1 MDKKKFLTPFLQWS
15 DIVNMMR
22 KRKSALV
29 YAHIFALCGTLLAV
43 PVPLLMPLLVDEV
56 LLDQPGRLLEGL
68 SFILPSDWQTG
79 VGFILAILVITLLLR
94 SFSLVFNIIQGRQF
108 ARVAKHLTFQIRSLL
123 AKQLMRTPLR
133 AFESVGAG
141 SISSHFVTDV
151 ETLDKFLGETLSRLL
166 ISLLSVIGT
175 AVVLL
180 LLSWQLAIFI
190 LLLNPIV
197 VYFSS
202 RLGAKVKHLKRN
214 ENTAFE
220 LFQQALVE
228 TLDGIHE
235 IRAANRERHYLLRV
249 IDRARGVRD
258 TAIDYAWKSEAAS
271 RASFLLFLSG
281 VELFRAAGMI
291 MVLYTDLTVGQIFA
305 VFSYLWFMMGPVQ
318 DLLNM
323 QYSFYAASAALKRI
337 NNMLALGTD
346 TDTDSELA
354 PLAAACAQPNAS
366 EQGQSPANPFLG
378 VTTLPISVQDLSF
391 SYNGE
396 RKVLDEVNLHIN
408 AGEKVAL
415 VGASGGGK
423 STFIQ
428 LLLGLYPADTGEI
441 RFGGVSSQQI
451 GFPTIR
457 EHIATVLQ
465 QPVLFNDTV
474 RANLCLG
481 DEHKDAALW
490 QALKVAQLFEVVS
503 EMTEGL
509 DTQVGRRGMKLSGG
523 QQQRLAI
530 ARMVLKNPAIVILD
544 EATSALD
551 TDTENKLHAALE
563 DFLRGRTTLIVAHR
577 LSSVRQ
583 ADRVLV
589 FEDGKISQSG
599 THHELLAQEGLY
611 RTLYN

>member
-1 MDKKKFLTPFLQWS
+1 MDKKTLNAPLLQWPN
-15 DIVNMMR
+15 IIRMMQR
-22 KRKSALV
+22 HRPLLI
-29 YAHIFALCGTLLAV
+29 YAHLFALCGTLLAV

-56 LLDQPGRLLEGL
+56 LLDSPGRLLSGL
-68 SFILPSDWQTG
+68 DGLLPAAWQTG
-79 VGFILAILVITLLLR
+79 VGYILAVLVITLLLR
-94 SFSLVFNIIQGRQF
+94 SLSLVFNIIQGRQF
-108 ARVAKHLTFQIRSLL
+108 ARVAKHLTFQIRRRL
-123 AKQLMRTPLR
+123 ARQLTRTPLR
-133 AFESVGAG
+133 AFESIGAG
-141 SISSHFVTDV
+141 SVSSHFVTDV

-166 ISLLSVIGT
+166 ISILSVIGT

-180 LLSWQLAIFI
+180 LLNWQLGLFI
-190 LLLNPIV
+190 LLLNPVV

-202 RLGAKVKHLKRN
+202 RLGARVKHLKRN
-214 ENTAFE
+214 ENSAFE
-220 LFQQALVE
+220 VFQQALVE

-235 IRAANRERHYLLRV
+235 IRAANRERHYMLRV

-258 TAIDYAWKSEAAS
+258 TAIDYAWKSEAAG

-281 VELFRAAGMI
+281 VELFRATGMI

-323 QYSFYAASAALKRI
+323 QYSFYAATAALKRI
-337 NNMLALGTD
+337 NRMLALGGEPEHTGRTD
-346 TDTDSELA
+346 
-354 PLAAACAQPNAS
+354 
-366 EQGQSPANPFLG
+366 PFEG
-378 VTTLPISVQDLSF
+378 ATTLPISVKGLSF

-396 RKVLDEVNLHIN
+396 RKVLDDVSLQIR

-428 LLLGLYPADTGEI
+428 LLLGLYPADAGDI
-441 RFGGVSSQQI
+441 CFGGVNSRDI

-457 EHIATVLQ
+457 EHVATVLQ

-474 RANLCLG
+474 RSNLSLG
-481 DEHKDAALW
+481 DMHDDEALW
-490 QALKVAQLFEVVS
+490 QALRVAQLDQVIAAMEL
-503 EMTEGL
+503 GL
-509 DTQVGRRGMKLSGG
+509 DTQVGRRGVKLSGG

-551 TDTENKLHAALE
+551 TETEQKLHQALAG
-563 DFLRGRTTLIVAHR
+563 FLRGRTTLIVAHR

-599 THHELLAQEGLY
+599 THHELLDQPGLY
-611 RTLYN
+611 RTLYY

>member
-1 MDKKKFLTPFLQWS
+1 MDKKNLQTPLLQWS
-15 DIVNMMR
+15 DIVNMMK
-22 KRKSALV
+22 KRRTALI
-29 YAHIFALCGTLLAV
+29 YAHFFALCGTVLAV

-56 LLDQPGRLLEGL
+56 LLDSPGRLLEGL
-68 SFILPSDWQTG
+68 SWFLPTDWQTG
-79 VGFILAILVITLLLR
+79 VGFILAVLVITLLLR
-94 SFSLVFNIIQGRQF
+94 TLSLVFNIIQGRQF
-108 ARVAKHLTFQIRSLL
+108 ARVAKHLTFQIRQLL
-123 AKQLMRTPLR
+123 ARQLSRTPLR

-141 SISSHFVTDV
+141 SVSSHFVTDV

-180 LLSWQLAIFI
+180 LLSWQLGLFI
-190 LLLNPIV
+190 LLLNPVV

-202 RLGAKVKHLKRN
+202 RLGAKVKYLKRN
-214 ENTAFE
+214 ENSAFE
-220 LFQQALVE
+220 LFQQALIE

-249 IDRARGVRD
+249 TDRARGVRD

-281 VELFRAAGMI
+281 VELFRATGMI

-337 NNMLALGTD
+337 NSMLALGG
-346 TDTDSELA
+346 E
-354 PLAAACAQPNAS
+354 PEP
-366 EQGQSPANPFLG
+366 QGTVNPFANA
-378 VTTLPISVQDLSF
+378 TTLPITVDNLSF

-396 RKVLDEVNLHIN
+396 RKVLDDVSLQIQ

-428 LLLGLYPADTGEI
+428 LLLGLYPADSGVI
-441 RFGGVSSQQI
+441 CFGGVSSKEI

-457 EHIATVLQ
+457 EHVATVLQ

-474 RANLCLG
+474 RSNLSLG
-481 DEHKDAALW
+481 DEHNDTALW
-490 QALKVAQLFEVVS
+490 QALKVAQLEDVVAAM
-503 EMTEGL
+503 EDGL
-509 DTQVGRRGMKLSGG
+509 NTQVGRRGVKLSGG

-551 TDTENKLHAALE
+551 TDTENRLHAALST
-563 DFLRGRTTLIVAHR
+563 FLTGRTTLIVAHR

-599 THHELLAQEGLY
+599 THHELLEQDGLY
-611 RTLYN
+611 RTLYS

>member
-1 MDKKKFLTPFLQWS
+1 MDNNSAVPPLLQWS
-15 DIVNMMR
+15 NIVTMMR
-22 KRKSALV
+22 KRKSALI
-29 YAHIFALCGTLLAV
+29 YAHIFALLGTLLAV

-56 LLDQPGRLLEGL
+56 LLEQPAKLVAGL
-68 SFILPSDWQTG
+68 SWILPTTLQTG
-79 VGFILAILVITLLLR
+79 IGFILSVLVITLLLR
-94 SFSLVFNIIQGRQF
+94 LFSLVFNVIQGRQF

-123 AKQLMRTPLR
+123 AEQLLRTPLR

-141 SISSHFVTDV
+141 SVSSHFVTDV

-166 ISLLSVIGT
+166 ISLFSVIGT

-180 LLSWQLAIFI
+180 LLSWQLALFI
-190 LLLNPIV
+190 LLLNPV
-197 VYFSS
+197 VIYFSS

-235 IRAANRERHYLLRV
+235 IRAANKERHYLLRV
-249 IDRARGVRD
+249 VDSARGVRD
-258 TAIDYAWKSEAAS
+258 SAIDYAWKSEAAN

-281 VELFRAAGMI
+281 VEVFRATGMI
-291 MVLYTDLTVGQIFA
+291 MVLLTDLSVGEIFA
-305 VFSYLWFMMGPVQ
+305 VFSYLWFMMGPIQ

-323 QYSFYAASAALKRI
+323 QYSFYAASGALKRI
-337 NNMLALGTD
+337 NGLLALGTD
-346 TDTDSELA
+346 A
-354 PLAAACAQPNAS
+354 
-366 EQGQSPANPFLG
+366 EQSLLSPSSSGMGVDPFLG
-378 VTTLPISVQDLSF
+378 KTTLAIEVNNLSF
-391 SYNGE
+391 SYNAE
-396 RKVLDEVNLHIN
+396 RKILDQVSLKIK

-428 LLLGLYPADTGEI
+428 LLLGLYPVDSGQI
-441 RFGGVSSQQI
+441 LFGGVNSQDI
-451 GFPTIR
+451 GFPIIR

-465 QPVLFNDTV
+465 QPVLFNDTL

-481 DEHKDAALW
+481 DEHSDAKIW
-490 QALKVAQLFEVVS
+490 QALSVAQLTEVVS
-503 EMTEGL
+503 AMPEGL
-509 DTQVGRRGMKLSGG
+509 NTQVGRRGMKLSGG

-530 ARMVLKNPAIVILD
+530 ARMILKDPAIVILD

-551 TDTENKLHAALE
+551 TETEHKLHQALTS
-563 DFLRGRTTLIVAHR
+563 FLAGRTTLIVAHR

-589 FEDGKISQSG
+589 FEEGKVSQSG
-599 THHELLAQEGLY
+599 THQELLATPGLY
-611 RTLYN
+611 RTLYQ

>member
-1 MDKKKFLTPFLQWS
+1 MIKTPFLQWS
-15 DIVNMMR
+15 DIITMMR
-22 KRKSALV
+22 RRRKALI
-29 YAHIFALCGTLLAV
+29 YAQLFALIGTLLAV

-56 LLDQPGRLLEGL
+56 LLEQPGKLTASL
-68 SFILPSDWQTG
+68 SYFLPEDWQTG
-79 VGFILAILVITLLLR
+79 VGFIISVLVITLTLR
-94 SFSLVFNIIQGRQF
+94 ALALIFNIIQGRQF
-108 ARVAKHLTFQIRSLL
+108 AQVAKHLTFQIRQLL
-123 AKQLMRTPLR
+123 ARQLSRTPLR

-141 SISSHFVTDV
+141 SVTSHFVTDV

-175 AVVLL
+175 AVILL
-180 LLSWQLAIFI
+180 LLSWQLGLFI
-190 LLLNPIV
+190 LLLNPVV

-202 RLGAKVKHLKRN
+202 RLGAKVKYLKRD

-228 TLDGIHE
+228 TLDGIQE

-249 IDRARGVRD
+249 TDRARGVRD
-258 TAIDYAWKSEAAS
+258 SAINFAWKSEAAS

-281 VELFRAAGMI
+281 VELFRATGMI
-291 MVLYTDLTVGQIFA
+291 MVLYTDLTVGEIFA

-323 QYSFYAASAALKRI
+323 QYSFYGASAALTRI
-337 NNMLALGTD
+337 NKMLALG
-346 TDTDSELA
+346 DSPEA
-354 PLAAACAQPNAS
+354 TGHIDPF
-366 EQGQSPANPFLG
+366 ANQ
-378 VTTLPISVQDLSF
+378 VTLPISVHNLSF
-391 SYNGE
+391 AYHSE
-396 RKVLDEVNLHIN
+396 RKVLDNVSLEIK

-428 LLLGLYPADTGEI
+428 LLLGLYPADSGEI
-441 RFGGVSSQQI
+441 RFGGVLSQDI
-451 GFPTIR
+451 GFATIR
-457 EHIATVLQ
+457 EHTATVLQ

-481 DEHKDAALW
+481 DEHDDARLW
-490 QALKVAQLFEVVS
+490 QALAVAQLTEVVA
-503 EMTEGL
+503 EMEEGL
-509 DTQVGRRGMKLSGG
+509 NTQVGRRGVKLSGG

-551 TDTENKLHAALE
+551 TNTEHQLHQALAR
-563 DFLRGRTTLIVAHR
+563 FLEGRTTLIVAHR

-599 THHELLAQEGLY
+599 THNELIEQAGLY
-611 RTLYN
+611 RTLYL

>member
-1 MDKKKFLTPFLQWS
+1 
-15 DIVNMMR
+15 MM
-22 KRKSALV
+22 KRHRTLLL
-29 YAHIFALCGTLLAV
+29 YAHLFALIGTLLAV

-56 LLDQPGRLLEGL
+56 LLDTPGILLAWL
-68 SFILPSDWQTG
+68 DRVLPTAWQAG
-79 VGFILAILVITLLLR
+79 VGYILAILAVTLLLR
-94 SFSLVFNIIQGRQF
+94 ALALVFNIIQGRQF
-108 ARVAKHLTFQIRSLL
+108 ARVAKHLTFQIRRRL
-123 AKQLMRTPLR
+123 ARQLMKTPLR
-133 AFESVGAG
+133 SFEAIGAG
-141 SISSHFVTDV
+141 SVSSHYVTDV
-151 ETLDKFLGETLSRLL
+151 ETLDKFLGDTLSRLL
-166 ISLLSVIGT
+166 ISLLSVVGT

-180 LLSWQLAIFI
+180 LINWQLGLFI
-190 LLLNPIV
+190 LLLNPVV

-214 ENTAFE
+214 ENSAFE

-258 TAIDYAWKSEAAS
+258 TAIDYAWKSEAAG

-281 VELFRAAGMI
+281 VELFRAVGMI

-337 NNMLALGTD
+337 NRLLSLGGEPEP
-346 TDTDSELA
+346 S
-354 PLAAACAQPNAS
+354 
-366 EQGQSPANPFLG
+366 GGINPFAG
-378 VTTLPISVQDLSF
+378 ETTLPIEVRGLSF

-396 RKVLDEVNLHIN
+396 RKVLDDVNLQIR

-428 LLLGLYPADTGEI
+428 LLLGLYPADEGEI
-441 RFGGVSSQQI
+441 RFGGIRSQDI
-451 GFPTIR
+451 GFATIR
-457 EHIATVLQ
+457 EHVATVLQ

-474 RANLCLG
+474 RSNLCLG
-481 DEHKDAALW
+481 DEHQDAALW
-490 QALKVAQLFEVVS
+490 RALEVAQLDEVVAAM
-503 EMTEGL
+503 EQGL
-509 DTQVGRRGMKLSGG
+509 DTEIGRRGVRLSGG

-551 TDTENKLHAALE
+551 TETEQKLHQALAA
-563 DFLRGRTTLIVAHR
+563 FLSGRTTLIVAHR

-599 THHELLAQEGLY
+599 THHELLEQPGLY
-611 RTLYN
+611 RTLYY

>member
-1 MDKKKFLTPFLQWS
+1 MDKKNLTLPVLQWP
-15 DIVNMMR
+15 DLLRMMQR
-22 KRKSALV
+22 HRRLLL
-29 YAHIFALCGTLLAV
+29 YAHLFALIGTLLAV

-56 LLDQPGRLLEGL
+56 LLDSPGTLLAWLDRLL
-68 SFILPSDWQTG
+68 PAAWQTG
-79 VGFILAILVITLLLR
+79 VGYILSILAITLLLR
-94 SFSLVFNIIQGRQF
+94 ALALVFNIIQGRHF
-108 ARVAKHLTFQIRSLL
+108 ARVAKHLTFQIRRRL
-123 AKQLMRTPLR
+123 ARQLMKTPLR
-133 AFESVGAG
+133 AFESIGAG
-141 SISSHFVTDV
+141 SVSSHYVTDV

-180 LLSWQLAIFI
+180 LINWQLGLFI
-190 LLLNPIV
+190 LLLNPV
-197 VYFSS
+197 VVFFSS
-202 RLGAKVKHLKRN
+202 RLGARVKHLKRQ
-214 ENTAFE
+214 ENSAFE
-220 LFQQALVE
+220 VFQQALVE

-258 TAIDYAWKSEAAS
+258 CAIDYAWKSEAAG

-318 DLLNM
+318 ELLNM
-323 QYSFYAASAALKRI
+323 QYSFYAASAALRRI
-337 NNMLALGTD
+337 NGMLALGGEPEEPNGATD
-346 TDTDSELA
+346 
-354 PLAAACAQPNAS
+354 
-366 EQGQSPANPFLG
+366 PFAG
-378 VTTLPISVQDLSF
+378 ATTLSIEVERLSF
-391 SYNGE
+391 SYNRE
-396 RKVLDEVNLHIN
+396 RKVLDDVSLHIR

-428 LLLGLYPADTGEI
+428 LLLGLYPADTGDI
-441 RFGGVSSQQI
+441 RFGGISTGDI
-451 GFPTIR
+451 GFATIR
-457 EHIATVLQ
+457 EHVATVLQ
-465 QPVLFNDTV
+465 QPVLFNDSV
-474 RANLCLG
+474 RANLSLG
-481 DEHKDAALW
+481 DEHDDSALW
-490 QALKVAQLFEVVS
+490 QALRVAQLDEVVAAM
-503 EMTEGL
+503 ELGL
-509 DTQVGRRGMKLSGG
+509 DTEIGRRGVRLSGG
-523 QQQRLAI
+523 QQQRMAI

-551 TDTENKLHAALE
+551 TETEQKLHQALAA
-563 DFLRGRTTLIVAHR
+563 FLQGRTTLIVAHR

-599 THHELLAQEGLY
+599 THHELLEQPGLY
-611 RTLYN
+611 RTLYY

>member
-1 MDKKKFLTPFLQWS
+1 MDKKNLQTPLLQWS
-15 DIVNMMR
+15 DVINMMR
-22 KRKSALV
+22 KRRTALI
-29 YAHIFALCGTLLAV
+29 YAHLFALCGTVLAV

-56 LLDQPGRLLEGL
+56 LLDSPGRLLEGL
-68 SFILPSDWQTG
+68 SWFLPTNWQAG
-79 VGFILAILVITLLLR
+79 VGFILAVLVITLLLR
-94 SFSLVFNIIQGRQF
+94 TLSLVFNIIQGRQF
-108 ARVAKHLTFQIRSLL
+108 ARVAKHLTFQIRQLL
-123 AKQLMRTPLR
+123 ARQLSRTPLR

-141 SISSHFVTDV
+141 SVSSHFVTDV

-180 LLSWQLAIFI
+180 LLSWQLGLFI
-190 LLLNPIV
+190 LLLNPVV

-202 RLGAKVKHLKRN
+202 RLGAKVKYLKRN
-214 ENTAFE
+214 ENSAFE
-220 LFQQALVE
+220 LFQQALIE

-249 IDRARGVRD
+249 TDRARGVRD

-281 VELFRAAGMI
+281 VELFRATGMI

-323 QYSFYAASAALKRI
+323 QYSFYAASAALKRV
-337 NNMLALGTD
+337 NNMLALGGKP
-346 TDTDSELA
+346 E
-354 PLAAACAQPNAS
+354 P
-366 EQGQSPANPFLG
+366 QGTVNPFANA
-378 VTTLPISVQDLSF
+378 TTLPIAVDKLSF

-396 RKVLDEVNLHIN
+396 RKVLDDVSLHIQ

-428 LLLGLYPADTGEI
+428 LLLGLYPADSGVI
-441 RFGGVSSQQI
+441 SFGGVTSKEI

-457 EHIATVLQ
+457 EHVATVLQ
-465 QPVLFNDTV
+465 QPVLFNDSV
-474 RANLCLG
+474 RSNLSLG
-481 DEHKDAALW
+481 DEHDDATLW
-490 QALKVAQLFEVVS
+490 QALKVAQLDDVVAA
-503 EMTEGL
+503 MDDGL
-509 DTQVGRRGMKLSGG
+509 NTQVGRRGVKLSGG

-551 TDTENKLHAALE
+551 TDTENRLHAALST
-563 DFLRGRTTLIVAHR
+563 FLQGRTTLIVAHR

-599 THHELLAQEGLY
+599 THHELLKQDGLY
-611 RTLYN
+611 RALYS

>member
-1 MDKKKFLTPFLQWS
+1 MIKTPFLQWS
-15 DIVNMMR
+15 DIITMMR
-22 KRKSALV
+22 RRRKALI
-29 YAHIFALCGTLLAV
+29 YAQLFALIGTLLAV

-56 LLDQPGRLLEGL
+56 LLEQPGKLTATL
-68 SFILPSDWQTG
+68 SYFLPEDWQTG
-79 VGFILAILVITLLLR
+79 VGFIISVLVITLTLR
-94 SFSLVFNIIQGRQF
+94 ALALVFNIIQGRQF
-108 ARVAKHLTFQIRSLL
+108 AQVAKHLTFQIRQLL
-123 AKQLMRTPLR
+123 ARQLSRTPLR

-141 SISSHFVTDV
+141 SVTSHFVTDV

-166 ISLLSVIGT
+166 ISLLSVVGT
-175 AVVLL
+175 AVILL
-180 LLSWQLAIFI
+180 LLSWQLGLFI
-190 LLLNPIV
+190 LLLNPVV

-202 RLGAKVKHLKRN
+202 RLGAKVKYLKRD

-228 TLDGIHE
+228 TLDGIQE

-249 IDRARGVRD
+249 TDRARGVRD
-258 TAIDYAWKSEAAS
+258 SAINFAWKSEAAS

-281 VELFRAAGMI
+281 VELFRATGMI
-291 MVLYTDLTVGQIFA
+291 MVLYTDLTVGEIFA

-323 QYSFYAASAALKRI
+323 QYSFYGASAALSRI
-337 NNMLALGTD
+337 NTMLALGDNPDVPGHTD
-346 TDTDSELA
+346 
-354 PLAAACAQPNAS
+354 
-366 EQGQSPANPFLG
+366 PFINQ
-378 VTTLPISVQDLSF
+378 VTLPISVHNLSF
-391 SYNGE
+391 AYHSE
-396 RKVLDEVNLHIN
+396 RKILDNVSLEIN

-428 LLLGLYPADTGEI
+428 LLLGLYPADSGEI
-441 RFGGVSSQQI
+441 RFGGVLSQDI
-451 GFPTIR
+451 GFATIR
-457 EHIATVLQ
+457 EHTATVLQ

-481 DEHKDAALW
+481 DEHDDASLW
-490 QALKVAQLFEVVS
+490 QALAVAQLTEVVANM
-503 EMTEGL
+503 EDGL
-509 DTQVGRRGMKLSGG
+509 NTQVGRRGVKLSGG

-551 TDTENKLHAALE
+551 THTEHQLHQALAQ
-563 DFLRGRTTLIVAHR
+563 FLAGRTTLIVAHR

-599 THHELLAQEGLY
+599 THNELIEQAGLY
-611 RTLYN
+611 RTLYL

>member
-1 MDKKKFLTPFLQWS
+1 MDKKNQQTPILQWS
-15 DIVNMMR
+15 DIIKMMQ
-22 KRKSALV
+22 KRRSALI
-29 YAHIFALCGTLLAV
+29 YAHIFALCGVLLSV

-56 LLDQPGRLLEGL
+56 LLDSPGRLLEGL
-68 SFILPSDWQTG
+68 SWLLPSSWQTG
-79 VGFILAILVITLLLR
+79 VGFILAVLVITLLLR
-94 SFSLVFNIIQGRQF
+94 FLSLVFNIIQGRQF
-108 ARVAKHLTFQIRSLL
+108 ARVAKQLTFQIRQLL
-123 AKQLMRTPLR
+123 ARQLSRTPLR
-133 AFESVGAG
+133 SFESVGAG
-141 SISSHFVTDV
+141 SVSSHFVTDV

-175 AVVLL
+175 AIVLL
-180 LLSWQLAIFI
+180 LLSWQLGLFI
-190 LLLNPIV
+190 LLLNPVV

-214 ENTAFE
+214 ENSAFE
-220 LFQQALVE
+220 LFQQALIE

-249 IDRARGVRD
+249 TDRARGVRD
-258 TAIDYAWKSEAAS
+258 SAIDYAWKSEAAG

-281 VELFRAAGMI
+281 VELFRATGMI
-291 MVLYTDLTVGQIFA
+291 MVLYTELTVGQIFA

-323 QYSFYAASAALKRI
+323 QYSFYAATAALKRV
-337 NNMLALGTD
+337 NTMLSLGD
-346 TDTDSELA
+346 E
-354 PLAAACAQPNAS
+354 P
-366 EQGQSPANPFLG
+366 EQQGTRDPF
-378 VTTLPISVQDLSF
+378 VDATTLPITVENVSF

-396 RKVLDEVNLHIN
+396 RKILDNVSLHIK

-428 LLLGLYPADTGEI
+428 LLLGLYPVDDGII
-441 RFGGVSSQQI
+441 RFGGISSHEI

-457 EHIATVLQ
+457 EHISCVLQ
-465 QPVLFNDTV
+465 DPVLFNDTIA
-474 RANLCLG
+474 ANLSLG
-481 DEHKDAALW
+481 DEHDDTALW
-490 QALKVAQLFEVVS
+490 QALTVAQLDDVVAN
-503 EMTEGL
+503 MDQGL
-509 DTQVGRRGMKLSGG
+509 NTQVGRRGIKLSGG
-523 QQQRLAI
+523 QKQRLAI

-551 TDTENKLHAALE
+551 TDTESKLHVALSR
-563 DFLRGRTTLIVAHR
+563 FLQGRTTLIVAHR

-599 THHELLAQEGLY
+599 THYELLAQDGLY
-611 RTLYN
+611 RTLYS

>member
-1 MDKKKFLTPFLQWS
+1 MDKKTLNAPLLQWPTL
-15 DIVNMMR
+15 IRMM
-22 KRKSALV
+22 KRHRTLLIH
-29 YAHIFALCGTLLAV
+29 AHLFALCGTLLAV

-56 LLDQPGRLLEGL
+56 LLDSPGHLLSGL
-68 SFILPSDWQTG
+68 DWLLPEHWQSG
-79 VGFILAILVITLLLR
+79 VGYILAVLVITLLLR
-94 SFSLVFNIIQGRQF
+94 SLSLVFNIIQGRQF
-108 ARVAKHLTFQIRSLL
+108 ARVAKHLTFQIRRRL
-123 AKQLMRTPLR
+123 ARQLTSTPLR
-133 AFESVGAG
+133 TFETIGAG
-141 SISSHFVTDV
+141 SVSSHFVTDV

-166 ISLLSVIGT
+166 ISILSVVGT

-180 LLSWQLAIFI
+180 LLNWQLGLFI
-190 LLLNPIV
+190 LLLNPVV

-202 RLGAKVKHLKRN
+202 RLGARVKHLKRN
-214 ENTAFE
+214 ENSAFE

-235 IRAANRERHYLLRV
+235 IRAANRERHYMLRV

-258 TAIDYAWKSEAAS
+258 TAIDYAWKSEAAG

-281 VELFRAAGMI
+281 VELFRATGMI

-323 QYSFYAASAALKRI
+323 QYSFYAATAALKRI
-337 NNMLALGTD
+337 NRMLSLGGKP
-346 TDTDSELA
+346 E
-354 PLAAACAQPNAS
+354 P
-366 EQGQSPANPFLG
+366 QGSINPFNG
-378 VTTLPISVQDLSF
+378 VTTLPITVHHLSF

-396 RKVLDEVNLHIN
+396 RKVLDDVSLQIR

-428 LLLGLYPADTGEI
+428 LLLGLYPADAGDI
-441 RFGGVSSQQI
+441 CFGGVSSEKI

-457 EHIATVLQ
+457 EHVATVLQ
-465 QPVLFNDTV
+465 QPILFNDTV
-474 RANLCLG
+474 RSNLSLG
-481 DEHKDAALW
+481 DLHDDEALW
-490 QALKVAQLFEVVS
+490 QALRVAQLDEVIAA
-503 EMTEGL
+503 MDQGL
-509 DTQVGRRGMKLSGG
+509 DTQVGRRGVKLSGG

-551 TDTENKLHAALE
+551 TETEQKLHQALAG
-563 DFLRGRTTLIVAHR
+563 FLRGRTTLIVAHR

-589 FEDGKISQSG
+589 FEDGKITQSG
-599 THHELLAQEGLY
+599 THHELLEQPGLY
-611 RTLYN
+611 RTLYY

>member
-1 MDKKKFLTPFLQWS
+1 MDKKNTQTPYLQWS
-15 DIVNMMR
+15 DIVSMMR
-22 KRKSALV
+22 KRKTALI
-29 YAHIFALCGTLLAV
+29 YAHVFALCGTLLAV

-56 LLDQPGRLLEGL
+56 LLDHPGRLLAGL
-68 SFILPSDWQTG
+68 SWFLPATWQTG
-79 VGFILAILVITLLLR
+79 VGFILAVLVITLLLR
-94 SFSLVFNIIQGRQF
+94 IFSLMFNIIQGRQF

-123 AKQLMRTPLR
+123 ATQLIRTPLR

-151 ETLDKFLGETLSRLL
+151 ETLDKFLGDTLSRLL

-180 LLSWQLAIFI
+180 LLSWQLALFI
-190 LLLNPIV
+190 LLLNPVV

-202 RLGAKVKHLKRN
+202 RLGAQVKHLKRH
-214 ENTAFE
+214 ENNAFE
-220 LFQQALVE
+220 LFQQALIE

-258 TAIDYAWKSEAAS
+258 TAIDFAWKSEAAS

-291 MVLYTDLTVGQIFA
+291 MVLYTDLTVGEIFA

-337 NNMLALGTD
+337 NTMLALGTD
-346 TDTDSELA
+346 TETETALLTQ
-354 PLAAACAQPNAS
+354 PLVSAPNAPVAHS
-366 EQGQSPANPFLG
+366 NPFLG
-378 VTTLPISVQDLSF
+378 VTTLPISVENVSF

-396 RKVLDEVNLHIN
+396 RQVLDKVNLHIN

-428 LLLGLYPADTGEI
+428 LLLGLYPLDSGEI
-441 RFGGVSSQQI
+441 RFGGVSSTDI

-457 EHIATVLQ
+457 EHVATVLQ

-481 DEHKDAALW
+481 DEHPDAALW
-490 QALKVAQLFEVVS
+490 QALKVAQLDEVVS
-503 EMTEGL
+503 AMDQGL

-551 TDTENKLHAALE
+551 TETEHKLHLALGE
-563 DFLRGRTTLIVAHR
+563 FLQGRTTLIVAHR

-599 THHELLAQEGLY
+599 THQELVEQEGLY
-611 RTLYN
+611 RTLYH

>member
-1 MDKKKFLTPFLQWS
+1 MDKKNQQTPILQWS
-15 DIVNMMR
+15 DIVSMMQ
-22 KRKSALV
+22 KRRSALI
-29 YAHIFALCGTLLAV
+29 YAHLFALCGTLLAV

-56 LLDQPGRLLEGL
+56 LLDSPGRLLEGL
-68 SFILPSDWQTG
+68 SWFLPSNWQTG
-79 VGFILAILVITLLLR
+79 VGFILAVLVITLLLR
-94 SFSLVFNIIQGRQF
+94 SCSLVFNIIQGRQF
-108 ARVAKHLTFQIRSLL
+108 ARVAKHLTFQIRQLL
-123 AKQLMRTPLR
+123 ARQLSRTPLR

-141 SISSHFVTDV
+141 SVSSHFVTDV

-180 LLSWQLAIFI
+180 LLSWQLGLFI
-190 LLLNPIV
+190 LLLNPVV

-202 RLGAKVKHLKRN
+202 RLGAKVKYLKRN
-214 ENTAFE
+214 ENSAFE
-220 LFQQALVE
+220 LFQQALIE

-249 IDRARGVRD
+249 TDRARGVRD
-258 TAIDYAWKSEAAS
+258 SAIDYAWKSEAAS

-281 VELFRAAGMI
+281 VELFRATGMI

-323 QYSFYAASAALKRI
+323 QYSFYAATAALKRI
-337 NNMLALGTD
+337 NNMLSLGGEPEPEGTI
-346 TDTDSELA
+346 
-354 PLAAACAQPNAS
+354 
-366 EQGQSPANPFLG
+366 NPFAN
-378 VTTLPISVQDLSF
+378 VTTLPIAVDNLSF

-396 RKVLDEVNLHIN
+396 RKVLDDVNLHIK

-428 LLLGLYPADTGEI
+428 LLLGLYPADSGVI
-441 RFGGVSSQQI
+441 SFGGVSSKDI

-457 EHIATVLQ
+457 EHVATVLQ

-474 RANLCLG
+474 RSNLSLG
-481 DEHKDAALW
+481 DEHDDDALW
-490 QALKVAQLFEVVS
+490 QALKVAQLADVVAMM
-503 EMTEGL
+503 EDGL
-509 DTQVGRRGMKLSGG
+509 NTQVGRRGVKLSGG

-551 TDTENKLHAALE
+551 TETENKLHAALST
-563 DFLRGRTTLIVAHR
+563 FLQGRTTLIVAHR

-599 THHELLAQEGLY
+599 THHELLAQDGLY
-611 RTLYN
+611 RTLYH

>member
-1 MDKKKFLTPFLQWS
+1 MDKKNSLIPFLQWS
-15 DIVNMMR
+15 DIVDMMR
-22 KRKSALV
+22 KRKSALI
-29 YAHIFALCGTLLAV
+29 YAHIVALCATLLAV

-56 LLDQPGRLLEGL
+56 LLDQPGRLLAGL
-68 SFILPSDWQTG
+68 SWFLPSAWQTG
-79 VGFILAILVITLLLR
+79 VGFILAVLVLTILLR
-94 SFSLVFNIIQGRQF
+94 VFSLVFNIIQGRQF
-108 ARVAKHLTFQIRSLL
+108 ARIAKHLTFQVRILL
-123 AKQLMRTPLR
+123 AKQLLRTPLR

-141 SISSHFVTDV
+141 SVSSHFVTDV

-166 ISLLSVIGT
+166 ISLFSVIGT

-202 RLGAKVKHLKRN
+202 RLGAKVKYLKRN
-214 ENTAFE
+214 ENNAFE

-281 VELFRAAGMI
+281 VEVFRAAGMI
-291 MVLYTDLTVGQIFA
+291 MVLYTNLTVGEIFA
-305 VFSYLWFMMGPVQ
+305 VFSYLWFMMGPIQ

-346 TDTDSELA
+346 TDGQ
-354 PLAAACAQPNAS
+354 AAGDLEYSSQ
-366 EQGQSPANPFLG
+366 ANPFLG

-396 RKVLDEVNLHIN
+396 RKVLDQVNLHIK
-408 AGEKVAL
+408 AGERVAL

-428 LLLGLYPADTGEI
+428 LLLGLYPADSGEI
-441 RFGGVSSQQI
+441 RFGGISSTDI
-451 GFPTIR
+451 GFPIIR

-465 QPVLFNDTV
+465 QPVLFNDTI

-481 DEHKDAALW
+481 DEHDDAVLW

-503 EMTEGL
+503 TMSEGL
-509 DTQVGRRGMKLSGG
+509 NTQVGRRGMKLSGG

-583 ADRVLV
+583 ADRVVV
-589 FEDGKISQSG
+589 FEDGKVSQSG
-599 THHELLAQEGLY
+599 THQELLAQEGLY
-611 RTLYN
+611 RTLYH

>member
-1 MDKKKFLTPFLQWS
+1 MDKKTLNAPLLQWPN
-15 DIVNMMR
+15 IIRMMQR
-22 KRKSALV
+22 HRSLLI
-29 YAHIFALCGTLLAV
+29 YAHLFALCGTLLAV

-56 LLDQPGRLLEGL
+56 LLDSPGRLLSGL
-68 SFILPSDWQTG
+68 DWLLPAAWQTG
-79 VGFILAILVITLLLR
+79 VGYILAVLVITLLLR
-94 SFSLVFNIIQGRQF
+94 SLSLVFNIIQGRQF
-108 ARVAKHLTFQIRSLL
+108 ARVAKHLTFQIRRRL
-123 AKQLMRTPLR
+123 ARQLTRTPLR
-133 AFESVGAG
+133 AFESIGAG
-141 SISSHFVTDV
+141 SVSSHFVTDV

-166 ISLLSVIGT
+166 ISILSVVGT

-180 LLSWQLAIFI
+180 LLNWQLGLFI
-190 LLLNPIV
+190 LLLNPVV

-202 RLGAKVKHLKRN
+202 RLGARVKHLKRN
-214 ENTAFE
+214 ENSAFE
-220 LFQQALVE
+220 VFQQALVE

-235 IRAANRERHYLLRV
+235 IRAANRERHYMLRV

-258 TAIDYAWKSEAAS
+258 TAIDYAWKSEAAG

-281 VELFRAAGMI
+281 VELFRATGMI

-323 QYSFYAASAALKRI
+323 QYSFYAATAALKHI
-337 NNMLALGTD
+337 NRMLALGG
-346 TDTDSELA
+346 E
-354 PLAAACAQPNAS
+354 P
-366 EQGQSPANPFLG
+366 EPAGRVDPFEG
-378 VTTLPISVQDLSF
+378 CTTLPISVNGLSF

-396 RKVLDEVNLHIN
+396 RKVLDDVSLQIR

-428 LLLGLYPADTGEI
+428 LLLGLYPADAGTI
-441 RFGGVSSQQI
+441 CFGGVNSQDI

-457 EHIATVLQ
+457 EHVATVLQ

-474 RANLCLG
+474 RSNLSLG
-481 DEHKDAALW
+481 DMHDDEALW
-490 QALKVAQLFEVVS
+490 QALRVAQLDGVIAAMEQ
-503 EMTEGL
+503 GL
-509 DTQVGRRGMKLSGG
+509 DTQVGRRGVKLSGG

-551 TDTENKLHAALE
+551 TETEQKLHQALAG
-563 DFLRGRTTLIVAHR
+563 FLQGRTTLIVAHR

-599 THHELLAQEGLY
+599 THHELLEQPGLY
-611 RTLYN
+611 RTLYS

>member
-1 MDKKKFLTPFLQWS
+1 MDKKNLQTPLLQWS

-22 KRKSALV
+22 KRRSALI
-29 YAHIFALCGTLLAV
+29 YAHFFALCGTLLAV

-56 LLDQPGRLLEGL
+56 LLDSPGRLLAGL
-68 SFILPSDWQTG
+68 SWFLPEDWQTG
-79 VGFILAILVITLLLR
+79 VGFILAVLVITLLLR
-94 SFSLVFNIIQGRQF
+94 TLSLVFNIIQGRQF
-108 ARVAKHLTFQIRSLL
+108 ARVAKHLTFQIRQLL
-123 AKQLMRTPLR
+123 ARQLSRTPLR
-133 AFESVGAG
+133 SFESVGAG
-141 SISSHFVTDV
+141 SVSSHFVTDV

-180 LLSWQLAIFI
+180 LLSWQLGLFI
-190 LLLNPIV
+190 LLLNPVV

-202 RLGAKVKHLKRN
+202 RLGAKVKYLKRD
-214 ENTAFE
+214 ENSAFE
-220 LFQQALVE
+220 LFQQALIE

-249 IDRARGVRD
+249 TDRARGVRD

-281 VELFRAAGMI
+281 VELFRATGMI

-323 QYSFYAASAALKRI
+323 QYSFYAASAALKRV
-337 NNMLALGTD
+337 NNMLALGG
-346 TDTDSELA
+346 E
-354 PLAAACAQPNAS
+354 PEP
-366 EQGQSPANPFLG
+366 QGSVNPFTG
-378 VTTLPISVQDLSF
+378 VTTLPIAVDNLSF

-396 RKVLDEVNLHIN
+396 RKVLDDVNLQIQ

-428 LLLGLYPADTGEI
+428 LLLGLYPADTGVI
-441 RFGGVSSQQI
+441 RFGGVSSKDI

-457 EHIATVLQ
+457 EHVATVLQ

-474 RANLCLG
+474 RSNLSLG
-481 DEHKDAALW
+481 DEHADAALW
-490 QALKVAQLFEVVS
+490 QALKVAQLDDVVAAM
-503 EMTEGL
+503 EDGL
-509 DTQVGRRGMKLSGG
+509 NTQVGRRGVKLSGG

-551 TDTENKLHAALE
+551 TETENRLHAALST
-563 DFLRGRTTLIVAHR
+563 FLQGRTTLIVAHR

-599 THHELLAQEGLY
+599 THHELLEQDGLY
-611 RTLYN
+611 RTLYS

>member
-1 MDKKKFLTPFLQWS
+1 MDKKNLQTPLLQWS
-15 DIVNMMR
+15 DIVNMMK
-22 KRKSALV
+22 KRRTALI
-29 YAHIFALCGTLLAV
+29 YAHLFALCGTVLAV

-56 LLDQPGRLLEGL
+56 LLDSPGRLLDGL
-68 SFILPSDWQTG
+68 SWFLPTGWQTG
-79 VGFILAILVITLLLR
+79 VGFILAVLVITLLLR
-94 SFSLVFNIIQGRQF
+94 TLSLIFNIIQGRQF
-108 ARVAKHLTFQIRSLL
+108 ARVAKHLTFQIRQLL
-123 AKQLMRTPLR
+123 ARQLSRTPLR

-141 SISSHFVTDV
+141 SVSSHFVTDV

-180 LLSWQLAIFI
+180 LLSWQLGLFI
-190 LLLNPIV
+190 LLLNPVV

-202 RLGAKVKHLKRN
+202 RLGAKVKYLKRN
-214 ENTAFE
+214 ENSAFE
-220 LFQQALVE
+220 LFQQALIE

-249 IDRARGVRD
+249 TDRARGVRD

-337 NNMLALGTD
+337 NSMLALGG
-346 TDTDSELA
+346 E
-354 PLAAACAQPNAS
+354 PEP
-366 EQGQSPANPFLG
+366 QGTVNPFANA
-378 VTTLPISVQDLSF
+378 TTLPITVDKLSF

-396 RKVLDEVNLHIN
+396 RKVLDNVSLQIQ

-428 LLLGLYPADTGEI
+428 LLLGLYPADSGVI
-441 RFGGVSSQQI
+441 YFGGVSSKEI

-457 EHIATVLQ
+457 EHVATVLQ

-474 RANLCLG
+474 RSNLSLG
-481 DEHKDAALW
+481 DEHDDTALW
-490 QALKVAQLFEVVS
+490 QALKVAQLDDVIAT
-503 EMTEGL
+503 MDDGL
-509 DTQVGRRGMKLSGG
+509 NTQVGRRGVKLSGG

-551 TDTENKLHAALE
+551 TETETKLHVALST
-563 DFLRGRTTLIVAHR
+563 FLKGRTTLIVAHR

-599 THHELLAQEGLY
+599 THHELLEQDGLY
-611 RTLYN
+611 RTLYS

>member
-1 MDKKKFLTPFLQWS
+1 MDKKTLNASLLQWPN
-15 DIVNMMR
+15 IIRMMQR
-22 KRKSALV
+22 HRSLLI
-29 YAHIFALCGTLLAV
+29 YAHLFALCGTLLAV

-56 LLDQPGRLLEGL
+56 LLDSPGRLLSGL
-68 SFILPSDWQTG
+68 DGLLPEAWQTG
-79 VGFILAILVITLLLR
+79 VGYILAVLVITLLLR
-94 SFSLVFNIIQGRQF
+94 SLSLVFNIIQGRQF
-108 ARVAKHLTFQIRSLL
+108 ARVAKHLTFQIRRRL
-123 AKQLMRTPLR
+123 ARQLTRTPLR
-133 AFESVGAG
+133 AFESIGAG
-141 SISSHFVTDV
+141 SVSSHFVTDV

-166 ISLLSVIGT
+166 ISILSVVGT

-180 LLSWQLAIFI
+180 LLNWQLGLFI
-190 LLLNPIV
+190 LLLNPVV

-202 RLGAKVKHLKRN
+202 RLGARVKHLKRD
-214 ENTAFE
+214 ENSAFE
-220 LFQQALVE
+220 VFQQALVE

-235 IRAANRERHYLLRV
+235 IRAANRERHYMLRV

-258 TAIDYAWKSEAAS
+258 TAIDYAWKSEAAG

-281 VELFRAAGMI
+281 VELFRAVGMI

-323 QYSFYAASAALKRI
+323 QYSFYAATAALKRI
-337 NNMLALGTD
+337 NRMLALGGEPERPGRVD
-346 TDTDSELA
+346 
-354 PLAAACAQPNAS
+354 
-366 EQGQSPANPFLG
+366 PFEG
-378 VTTLPISVQDLSF
+378 ATTLPISVTGLSF

-396 RKVLDEVNLHIN
+396 RKVLDNISLQIR

-428 LLLGLYPADTGEI
+428 LLLGLYPADAGDI
-441 RFGGVSSQQI
+441 CFGGVNSQDI

-457 EHIATVLQ
+457 EHVATVLQ
-465 QPVLFNDTV
+465 QPILFNDTV
-474 RANLCLG
+474 RSNLSLG
-481 DEHKDAALW
+481 DVHDDEALW
-490 QALKVAQLFEVVS
+490 QALRVAQLDQVIADMEQ
-503 EMTEGL
+503 GL
-509 DTQVGRRGMKLSGG
+509 DTQVGRRGVKLSGG

-551 TDTENKLHAALE
+551 TETEQKLHQALAG
-563 DFLRGRTTLIVAHR
+563 FLRGRTTLIVAHR

-599 THHELLAQEGLY
+599 THHELLEQPGLY
-611 RTLYN
+611 RTLYY

>member
-1 MDKKKFLTPFLQWS
+1 MDKKSVSSPVLQWP
-15 DIVNMMR
+15 DIVRMM
-22 KRKSALV
+22 KRHRTLLLH
-29 YAHIFALCGTLLAV
+29 AHLFALIGTLLAV

-56 LLDQPGRLLEGL
+56 LLDTPGILLAWL
-68 SFILPSDWQTG
+68 DRVLPAAWQTG
-79 VGFILAILVITLLLR
+79 VGYILAILAVTLLLR
-94 SFSLVFNIIQGRQF
+94 ALALVFNIIQGRQF
-108 ARVAKHLTFQIRSLL
+108 ARVAKHLTFQIRRRL
-123 AKQLMRTPLR
+123 ARQLMKTPLR
-133 AFESVGAG
+133 SFEAIGAG
-141 SISSHFVTDV
+141 SVSSHYVTDV
-151 ETLDKFLGETLSRLL
+151 ETLDKFLGDTLSRLL
-166 ISLLSVIGT
+166 ISLLSVVGT

-180 LLSWQLAIFI
+180 LINWQLGLFI
-190 LLLNPIV
+190 LLLNPVV

-214 ENTAFE
+214 ENSAFE

-258 TAIDYAWKSEAAS
+258 TAIDYTWKSEAAG

-281 VELFRAAGMI
+281 VELFRAVGMI

-337 NNMLALGTD
+337 NRLLSLGGEPEP
-346 TDTDSELA
+346 S
-354 PLAAACAQPNAS
+354 
-366 EQGQSPANPFLG
+366 GGINPFAG
-378 VTTLPISVQDLSF
+378 ETTLPIEVRGLSF

-396 RKVLDEVNLHIN
+396 RKVLDDVNLQIR

-428 LLLGLYPADTGEI
+428 LLLGLYPADEGEI
-441 RFGGVSSQQI
+441 RFGGIRSQDI
-451 GFPTIR
+451 GFATIR
-457 EHIATVLQ
+457 EHVATVLQ

-474 RANLCLG
+474 RSNLCLG
-481 DEHKDAALW
+481 DEHQDAALW
-490 QALKVAQLFEVVS
+490 RALEVAQLDEVVAAM
-503 EMTEGL
+503 EQGL
-509 DTQVGRRGMKLSGG
+509 DTEIGRRGVRLSGG

-551 TDTENKLHAALE
+551 TETEQKLHQALAA
-563 DFLRGRTTLIVAHR
+563 FLSGRTTLIVAHR

-599 THHELLAQEGLY
+599 THHELLEQPGLY
-611 RTLYN
+611 RTLYY

>member
-1 MDKKKFLTPFLQWS
+1 MEKKSLNGPLLYWS
-15 DIVNMMR
+15 TLGGMMR
-22 KRKSALV
+22 RHKPLLINAHLYALV
-29 YAHIFALCGTLLAV
+29 GTLLAV

-56 LLDQPGRLLEGL
+56 LLDSPGTLLAWLDRLLPGA
-68 SFILPSDWQTG
+68 WQGG
-79 VGFILAILVITLLLR
+79 VGYILAVLVVTLLLR
-94 SFSLVFNIIQGRQF
+94 LLSLGFNILQGRQF
-108 ARVAKHLTFQIRSLL
+108 ARVAKHITFQIRRRLTR
-123 AKQLMRTPLR
+123 QLMRTPLR

-141 SISSHFVTDV
+141 SVSSHYITDV

-166 ISLLSVIGT
+166 ISLLSVLGT

-180 LLSWQLAIFI
+180 LINWQLGLFI
-190 LLLNPIV
+190 LLLNPVV

-214 ENTAFE
+214 ENRAFE

-228 TLDGIHE
+228 TLDGIQE

-258 TAIDYAWKSEAAS
+258 SAIEFHWKSEAAG

-281 VELFRAAGMI
+281 VELFRAVGMI

-318 DLLNM
+318 ELLNM
-323 QYSFYAASAALKRI
+323 QYSFYAADAARKRI
-337 NNMLALGTD
+337 NTMLSLGG
-346 TDTDSELA
+346 E
-354 PLAAACAQPNAS
+354 PEP
-366 EQGQSPANPFLG
+366 QGRCNPFAG
-378 VTTLPISVQDLSF
+378 VPTLPIEVERLRF
-391 SYNGE
+391 SYDGE
-396 RKVLDEVNLHIN
+396 RRVLDDVSLQIR

-428 LLLGLYPADTGEI
+428 LLLGLYPADEGHI
-441 RFGGVSSQQI
+441 RFGGVDSSDI
-451 GFPTIR
+451 GFATIR
-457 EHIATVLQ
+457 EHVATVLQ

-481 DEHKDAALW
+481 DEHRDDAIW
-490 QALKVAQLFEVVS
+490 QALRVAQLDEVVAT
-503 EMTEGL
+503 MALGL
-509 DTQVGRRGMKLSGG
+509 DTEIGRRGVRLSGG

-530 ARMVLKNPAIVILD
+530 ARMVLKEPAIVILD

-551 TDTENKLHAALE
+551 TDTEARLHQALA

-589 FEDGKISQSG
+589 FEDGKITQSG
-599 THHELLAQEGLY
+599 THHELLEQPGLY
-611 RTLYN
+611 RTLYR

>member
-1 MDKKKFLTPFLQWS
+1 MDKKNSLTPFLQWS

-22 KRKSALV
+22 KRKSALI

-56 LLDQPGRLLEGL
+56 LLDKPGRLLDGL
-68 SFILPSDWQTG
+68 SWFLPSDWQTG
-79 VGFILAILVITLLLR
+79 VGFILAVLVVTLLLR
-94 SFSLVFNIIQGRQF
+94 VFSLVFNIVQGRQF

-123 AKQLMRTPLR
+123 AKQLLRTPLR
-133 AFESVGAG
+133 SFESVGAG

-166 ISLLSVIGT
+166 ISLFSVIGT

-180 LLSWQLAIFI
+180 LLSWQLALFI
-190 LLLNPIV
+190 LLLNPVV

-220 LFQQALVE
+220 LFQQSLIE
-228 TLDGIHE
+228 TLDGIQE

-281 VELFRAAGMI
+281 VEVFRATGMI

-346 TDTDSELA
+346 TDVHDSNLEGHTPDMA
-354 PLAAACAQPNAS
+354 EPVAHV
-366 EQGQSPANPFLG
+366 NPFLG
-378 VTTLPISVQDLSF
+378 VTTLPISVHDLSF
-391 SYNGE
+391 SYHGE
-396 RKVLDEVNLHIN
+396 RKVLDAVSLHIN

-441 RFGGVSSQQI
+441 RFGGVNCQEI

-465 QPVLFNDTV
+465 QPVLFNDTI

-481 DEHKDAALW
+481 DEHDDSALW
-490 QALKVAQLFEVVS
+490 QALQVAQLFSVVS
-503 EMTEGL
+503 AMSEGL

-551 TDTENKLHAALE
+551 TDTENKLHKALE

-599 THHELLAQEGLY
+599 THQELVAQEGLY

>member
-1 MDKKKFLTPFLQWS
+1 MDKKNSLTPYLQWS

-22 KRKSALV
+22 KRKSALI

-56 LLDQPGRLLEGL
+56 LLDQPGRLLAGL
-68 SFILPSDWQTG
+68 SWVLPSNWQTG

-94 SFSLVFNIIQGRQF
+94 IFSLVFNIIQGRQF

-180 LLSWQLAIFI
+180 LLSWQLALFI
-190 LLLNPIV
+190 LLLNPVV

-214 ENTAFE
+214 ENSAFE
-220 LFQQALVE
+220 LFQQALIE

-346 TDTDSELA
+346 TDTEKDPHTIGA
-354 PLAAACAQPNAS
+354 
-366 EQGQSPANPFLG
+366 EQRDTGTHHNPFLG
-378 VTTLPISVQDLSF
+378 ATTLPINVQDLSF

-396 RKVLDEVNLHIN
+396 RKVLDAVNLHIN

-428 LLLGLYPADTGEI
+428 LLLGLYPADSGDI
-441 RFGGVSSQQI
+441 SFGGVSSQQI

-481 DEHKDAALW
+481 DEHEDAALW
-490 QALKVAQLFEVVS
+490 QALKVAQLFEVVFA
-503 EMTEGL
+503 MTEGL

>member
-1 MDKKKFLTPFLQWS
+1 MDKKTLNASLLQWPN
-15 DIVNMMR
+15 IIRMMQR
-22 KRKSALV
+22 HRSLLI
-29 YAHIFALCGTLLAV
+29 YAHLFALCGTLLAV

-56 LLDQPGRLLEGL
+56 LLDSPGRLLSGL
-68 SFILPSDWQTG
+68 DGLLPEAWQTG
-79 VGFILAILVITLLLR
+79 VGYILAVLVITLLLR
-94 SFSLVFNIIQGRQF
+94 SLSLVFNIIQGRQF
-108 ARVAKHLTFQIRSLL
+108 ARVAKHLTFQIRRRL
-123 AKQLMRTPLR
+123 ARQLTRTPLR
-133 AFESVGAG
+133 AFESIGAG
-141 SISSHFVTDV
+141 SVSSHFVTDV

-166 ISLLSVIGT
+166 ISILSVVGT

-180 LLSWQLAIFI
+180 LLNWQLGLFI
-190 LLLNPIV
+190 LLLNPVV

-202 RLGAKVKHLKRN
+202 RLGARVKHLKRD
-214 ENTAFE
+214 ENSAFE
-220 LFQQALVE
+220 VFQQALVE

-235 IRAANRERHYLLRV
+235 IRAANRERHYMLRV

-258 TAIDYAWKSEAAS
+258 TAIDYAWKSEAAG

-281 VELFRAAGMI
+281 VELFRAVGMI

-323 QYSFYAASAALKRI
+323 QYSFYAATAALKRI
-337 NNMLALGTD
+337 NRMLALGGEPERPGRVD
-346 TDTDSELA
+346 
-354 PLAAACAQPNAS
+354 
-366 EQGQSPANPFLG
+366 PFEG
-378 VTTLPISVQDLSF
+378 ATTLPISVTGLCF

-396 RKVLDEVNLHIN
+396 RKVLDNISLQIR

-428 LLLGLYPADTGEI
+428 LLLGLYPADAGDI
-441 RFGGVSSQQI
+441 CFGGVNSQDI

-457 EHIATVLQ
+457 EHVATVLQ
-465 QPVLFNDTV
+465 QPILFNDTV
-474 RANLCLG
+474 RSNLSLG
-481 DEHKDAALW
+481 DVHDDEALW
-490 QALKVAQLFEVVS
+490 QALRVAQLDQVIADMEQ
-503 EMTEGL
+503 GL
-509 DTQVGRRGMKLSGG
+509 DTQVGRRGVKLSGG

-551 TDTENKLHAALE
+551 TETEQKLHQALAG
-563 DFLRGRTTLIVAHR
+563 FLRGRTTLIVAHR

-599 THHELLAQEGLY
+599 THHELLEQPGLY
-611 RTLYN
+611 RTLYY

>member
-1 MDKKKFLTPFLQWS
+1 MDKKTLNASLLQWPN
-15 DIVNMMR
+15 IIRMMQR
-22 KRKSALV
+22 HRSLLI
-29 YAHIFALCGTLLAV
+29 YAHLFALCGTLLAV

-56 LLDQPGRLLEGL
+56 LLDSPGRLLSGL
-68 SFILPSDWQTG
+68 DGLLPTAWQTG
-79 VGFILAILVITLLLR
+79 VGYILAVLVITLLLR
-94 SFSLVFNIIQGRQF
+94 SLSLVFNIIQGRQF
-108 ARVAKHLTFQIRSLL
+108 ARVAKHLTFQIRRRL
-123 AKQLMRTPLR
+123 ARQLTRTPLR
-133 AFESVGAG
+133 AFESIGAG
-141 SISSHFVTDV
+141 SVSSHFVTDV

-166 ISLLSVIGT
+166 ISILSVVGT

-180 LLSWQLAIFI
+180 LLNWQLGLFI
-190 LLLNPIV
+190 LLLNPVV

-202 RLGAKVKHLKRN
+202 RLGARVKHLKRD
-214 ENTAFE
+214 ENSAFE
-220 LFQQALVE
+220 VFQQALVE

-235 IRAANRERHYLLRV
+235 IRAANRERHYMLRV

-258 TAIDYAWKSEAAS
+258 TAIDYAWKSEAAG

-281 VELFRAAGMI
+281 VELFRAVGMI

-323 QYSFYAASAALKRI
+323 QYSFYAATAALKRI
-337 NNMLALGTD
+337 NRMLALGGEPERPGRVD
-346 TDTDSELA
+346 
-354 PLAAACAQPNAS
+354 
-366 EQGQSPANPFLG
+366 PFEG
-378 VTTLPISVQDLSF
+378 ATTLPISVTGLSF

-396 RKVLDEVNLHIN
+396 RKVLDNISLQIR

-428 LLLGLYPADTGEI
+428 LLLGLYPADAGDI
-441 RFGGVSSQQI
+441 CFGGVNSQDI

-457 EHIATVLQ
+457 EHVATVLQ
-465 QPVLFNDTV
+465 QPILFNDTV
-474 RANLCLG
+474 RSNLSLG
-481 DEHKDAALW
+481 DVHDDEALW
-490 QALKVAQLFEVVS
+490 QALRVAQLDQVIADMEQ
-503 EMTEGL
+503 GL
-509 DTQVGRRGMKLSGG
+509 DTQVGRRGVKLSGG

-551 TDTENKLHAALE
+551 TETEQKLHQALAG
-563 DFLRGRTTLIVAHR
+563 FLRGRTTLIVAHR

-599 THHELLAQEGLY
+599 THHELLEQPGLY
-611 RTLYN
+611 RTLYY

>member
-1 MDKKKFLTPFLQWS
+1 MDKKNSLTPYLQWS

-22 KRKSALV
+22 KRKSALI

-56 LLDQPGRLLEGL
+56 LLDQPGRLLAGL
-68 SFILPSDWQTG
+68 SWVLPSNWQTG

-94 SFSLVFNIIQGRQF
+94 IFSLVFNIIQGRQF

-180 LLSWQLAIFI
+180 LLSWQLALFI
-190 LLLNPIV
+190 LLLNPVV

-220 LFQQALVE
+220 LFQQALIE

-346 TDTDSELA
+346 TDTDNEQTSITAGISQQA
-354 PLAAACAQPNAS
+354 PS
-366 EQGQSPANPFLG
+366 VKNPFLG
-378 VTTLPISVQDLSF
+378 ATTLPINVQNLSF

-428 LLLGLYPADTGEI
+428 LLLGLYPADSGDI
-441 RFGGVSSQQI
+441 SFGGISCQQI

-481 DEHKDAALW
+481 DEHEDAALW

-503 EMTEGL
+503 AMTEGL

>member
-1 MDKKKFLTPFLQWS
+1 MDKKNLNAPLLQWPN
-15 DIVNMMR
+15 IIRMMQR
-22 KRKSALV
+22 HRSLLIN
-29 YAHIFALCGTLLAV
+29 AHLFALCGTLLAV

-56 LLDQPGRLLEGL
+56 LLDSPGRLLSGL
-68 SFILPSDWQTG
+68 DWLLPAAWQTG
-79 VGFILAILVITLLLR
+79 VGYILAVLVITLLLR
-94 SFSLVFNIIQGRQF
+94 SLSLVFNIIQGRQF
-108 ARVAKHLTFQIRSLL
+108 ARVAKHLTFQIRRRL
-123 AKQLMRTPLR
+123 ARQLTRTPLR
-133 AFESVGAG
+133 AFESIGAG
-141 SISSHFVTDV
+141 SVSSHFVTDV

-166 ISLLSVIGT
+166 ISILSVVGT

-180 LLSWQLAIFI
+180 LLNWQLGLFI
-190 LLLNPIV
+190 LLLNPVV

-202 RLGAKVKHLKRN
+202 RLGARVKHLKRN
-214 ENTAFE
+214 ENSAFE
-220 LFQQALVE
+220 VFQQALVE

-235 IRAANRERHYLLRV
+235 IRAANRERHYMLRV

-258 TAIDYAWKSEAAS
+258 TAIDYAWKSEAAG

-281 VELFRAAGMI
+281 VELFRATGMI

-323 QYSFYAASAALKRI
+323 QYSFYAATAALKRI
-337 NNMLALGTD
+337 NRMLVLGGEPEPVGRVD
-346 TDTDSELA
+346 
-354 PLAAACAQPNAS
+354 
-366 EQGQSPANPFLG
+366 PFEG
-378 VTTLPISVQDLSF
+378 CTTLPISVNGLSF

-396 RKVLDEVNLHIN
+396 RRVLDDVSLQIR

-428 LLLGLYPADTGEI
+428 LLLGLYPADTGSI
-441 RFGGVSSQQI
+441 CFGGVNSRDI

-457 EHIATVLQ
+457 EHVATVLQ

-474 RANLCLG
+474 RSNLSLG
-481 DEHKDAALW
+481 DMHDDEALW
-490 QALKVAQLFEVVS
+490 QALRVAQLDEVIAAM
-503 EMTEGL
+503 EQGL
-509 DTQVGRRGMKLSGG
+509 DTQVGRRGVKLSGG

-530 ARMVLKNPAIVILD
+530 ARMVLKNPSIVILD

-551 TDTENKLHAALE
+551 TETEQKLHQALAG
-563 DFLRGRTTLIVAHR
+563 FLQGRTTLIVAHR

-599 THHELLAQEGLY
+599 THHELLEQPGLY
-611 RTLYN
+611 RTLYS

>member
-1 MDKKKFLTPFLQWS
+1 MDKKNLQTPLLQWS
-15 DIVNMMR
+15 DIVNMMK
-22 KRKSALV
+22 KRRTALI
-29 YAHIFALCGTLLAV
+29 YAHLFALCGTVLAV

-56 LLDQPGRLLEGL
+56 LLDSPGHLLEGL
-68 SFILPSDWQTG
+68 SWFLPADWQTG
-79 VGFILAILVITLLLR
+79 VGFILAVLVITLLLR
-94 SFSLVFNIIQGRQF
+94 TLSLVFNIIQGRQF
-108 ARVAKHLTFQIRSLL
+108 ARVAKHLTFQIRQLL
-123 AKQLMRTPLR
+123 ARQLSRTPLR

-141 SISSHFVTDV
+141 SVSSHFVTDV

-180 LLSWQLAIFI
+180 LLSWQLGLFI
-190 LLLNPIV
+190 LLLNPVV

-202 RLGAKVKHLKRN
+202 RLGAKVKYLKRN
-214 ENTAFE
+214 ENSAFE
-220 LFQQALVE
+220 LFQQALIE

-249 IDRARGVRD
+249 TDRARGVRD

-281 VELFRAAGMI
+281 VELFRATGMI

-337 NNMLALGTD
+337 NSMLALGG
-346 TDTDSELA
+346 E
-354 PLAAACAQPNAS
+354 PEP
-366 EQGQSPANPFLG
+366 QGTVNPFANA
-378 VTTLPISVQDLSF
+378 TTLPITVDNLSF

-396 RKVLDEVNLHIN
+396 RKVLDDVSLQIQ

-428 LLLGLYPADTGEI
+428 LLLGLYPADSGVI
-441 RFGGVSSQQI
+441 CFGGVSSKEI

-457 EHIATVLQ
+457 EHVATVLQ

-474 RANLCLG
+474 RSNLSLG
-481 DEHKDAALW
+481 DEHNDTALW
-490 QALKVAQLFEVVS
+490 QALKVAQLEDVVAAM
-503 EMTEGL
+503 EDGL
-509 DTQVGRRGMKLSGG
+509 NTQVGRRGVKLSGG

-530 ARMVLKNPAIVILD
+530 ARMVLKNPAIVVLD

-551 TDTENKLHAALE
+551 TDTENRLHAALST
-563 DFLRGRTTLIVAHR
+563 FLTGRTTLIVAHR

-599 THHELLAQEGLY
+599 THHELLEQDGLY
-611 RTLYN
+611 RTLYS

>member
-1 MDKKKFLTPFLQWS
+1 MDKKSLSSPVLQWP
-15 DIVNMMR
+15 DIIRMMQR
-22 KRKSALV
+22 HRTLLLYAHLFALV
-29 YAHIFALCGTLLAV
+29 GTLLAV

-56 LLDQPGRLLEGL
+56 LLDSPGTLLSWL
-68 SFILPSDWQTG
+68 DRILPVAWQGG
-79 VGFILAILVITLLLR
+79 VGYILAILVATLSLR
-94 SFSLVFNIIQGRQF
+94 TLSLAFNIIQGRQF
-108 ARVAKHLTFQIRSLL
+108 ARVAKHLTFQIRQRL
-123 AKQLMRTPLR
+123 ARQLMKTTLR
-133 AFESVGAG
+133 SFESIGAG
-141 SISSHFVTDV
+141 SISSHYVTDV

-166 ISLLSVIGT
+166 ISLLSVVGT
-175 AVVLL
+175 ALVLL
-180 LLSWQLAIFI
+180 LINWQLGLFI
-190 LLLNPIV
+190 LLLNPVV

-214 ENTAFE
+214 ENNAFE

-249 IDRARGVRD
+249 IDRARAVRD
-258 TAIDYAWKSEAAS
+258 TAIDYAWKSEAAG

-281 VELFRAAGMI
+281 VELFRAVGMI

-337 NNMLALGTD
+337 NRLLSLGGEPD
-346 TDTDSELA
+346 
-354 PLAAACAQPNAS
+354 
-366 EQGQSPANPFLG
+366 PAGSLNPFAD
-378 VTTLPISVQDLSF
+378 VTTLPIEVRGLSF

-396 RKVLDEVNLHIN
+396 RKVLDDVSLQIR

-428 LLLGLYPADTGEI
+428 LLLGLYPADAGEI
-441 RFGGVSSQQI
+441 RFGGVNCKDI
-451 GFPTIR
+451 GFATIR
-457 EHIATVLQ
+457 EHVATVLQ

-474 RANLCLG
+474 RANLSLG
-481 DEHKDAALW
+481 DKHDDIDLW
-490 QALKVAQLFEVVS
+490 QALRVAQLDEVVAA
-503 EMTEGL
+503 MAQGL
-509 DTQVGRRGMKLSGG
+509 DTELGRRGVRLSGG

-551 TDTENKLHAALE
+551 TETEQKLHQALAN
-563 DFLRGRTTLIVAHR
+563 FLSGRTTLIVAHR

-599 THHELLAQEGLY
+599 THHELLEQPGLY
-611 RTLYN
+611 RTLYY